1 MKKVLLGAILVL
13 VIAVGG
19 GVYFL
24 LSNLDDIVKT
34 AIETYGSEATKTAVK
49 VNNVKI
55 VLQDGSGS
63 ISGLTVG
70 NPQGFSSPQV
80 FSLGQIATQ
89 IDLNSLSGDLVV
101 IEHITVKAPEI
112 FFELNQAGKN
122 NLEALKQN
130 LSPGSSGSSASSGS
144 SSSASS
150 SASSGAQPKLIIR
163 KVLFVDGNIHAK
175 VVPLNKDYE
184 LKLPKV
190 EMSNLGGKNG
200 ATPEQIADQVLKVL
214 TDRAIAEVKKQG
226 IDQYKKQLEAEV
238 NKRIDAEK
246 QKLTDE
252 VNKKVGKEVGDK
264 VGEKLKGILSY

>member
-1 MKKVLLGAILVL
+1 MKKVVFGVVLVL
-13 VIAVGG
+13 LIAVGG

-34 AIETYGSEATKTAVK
+34 AIETYGSEATKTSVK

-55 VLQDGSGS
+55 VLQDGSGA
-63 ISGLTVG
+63 IRGLTVG
-70 NPQGFSSPQV
+70 NPQGFASPQA
-80 FSLGQIATQ
+80 FSLGEIATQ

-101 IEHITVKAPEI
+101 IEHITVRGPEI
-112 FFELNQAGKN
+112 FFELNHAGKN

-130 LSPGSSGSSASSGS
+130 LASGSSGSSAASGS
-144 SSSASS
+144 SSSSS
-150 SASSGAQPKLIIR
+150 SSSSGAEPKLIVR
-163 KVLFVDGNIHAK
+163 KLLFVDGNIHAK
-175 VVPLNKDYE
+175 VAPLNKDYE

-190 EMSNLGGKNG
+190 EMSNLGGSNG

-238 NKRIDAEK
+238 NKRINAEK
-246 QKLTDE
+246 QKITEE

-264 VGEKLKGILSY
+264 AGDKLKGILSY